1 MQSITVQS
9 HIGKDGILRLQV
21 PDEFRDVDVQ
31 VTLALEESY
40 KNGSTKSQ
48 EIIADKPMTI
58 DELETQ
64 AQSNGWPAG
73 FFRQTAGAWLGEP
86 LERPEQGEFE
96 KRDELL

>member
-40 KNGSTKSQ
+40 KNGTARSP
-48 EIIADKPMTI
+48 EH
-58 DELETQ
+58 L
-64 AQSNGWPAG
+64 GWPPG
-73 FFRQTAGAWLGEP
+73 FFEETFGCLP
-86 LERPEQGEFE
+86 DFPEIESEGDYETRE
-96 KRDELL
+96 ELP